1 MGLSIEVDA
10 TGGLDM
16 LRNLGDGIPMGMD
29 RALELIARRGED
41 IVQDNLRSS
50 LRNPTGFYQ
59 SRIRSEPSGTAWT
72 VNDGGVIYG
81 AWLEGVGSRNRTTR
95 FKGYSSFRRAAQA
108 LQREA
113 PVIAEREVADAVRRI
128 TG

>member
-41 IVQDNLRSS
+41 IVQDK
-50 LRNPTGFYQ
+50 PAVVVA
-59 SRIRSEPSGTAWT
+59 EP
-72 VNDGGVIYG
+72 DGGSTSP
-81 AWLEGVGSRNRTTR
+81 ASALSRPGRRGRSTT
-95 FKGYSSFRRAAQA
+95 
-108 LQREA
+108 
-113 PVIAEREVADAVRRI
+113 AV
-128 TG
+128 